1 MKNSKKLVSLI
12 LSLLMVFSIFNIVPF
27 AVSAAE
33 NDASS
38 LSAISDEVNSDYSY
52 IVLNNGTVEISKYRG
67 SDESVS
73 IPSQIDGYSVT
84 SIGGYAFGGNANIA
98 SVSIPD
104 SVINIGNAAFRD
116 CSNLIKLIIP
126 SSVTNIFRNAF
137 SGTAWYDNQSDGL
150 VYAGKIAYSVK
161 GECPSEVHIKDGT
174 LGISEGLFTE
184 CTNLLSVT
192 IPKSVINIGDMAF
205 TGCTGLKDIS
215 VSSDNQMFA
224 SVDGVLFN
232 KELSALICYP
242 AGKVADSYIIPDS
255 VSNIVENAFLACAS
269 LKSVTIGKGMTII
282 GYSAFYHCYSLESV
296 EIPDSVKCI
305 ENYAFNSCKSL
316 TSITI
321 PDSVL
326 SIGAYAFWN
335 CNSLKNID
343 FGNGVRS
350 IRAYAFDNTAWY
362 DDQSDGLVYA
372 GKVVYR
378 YKGECPTTVTIK
390 DGTLGIASGAFNG
403 CTSLKNITIPDS
415 VISVGVAF
423 SNTPWLNNQPNGLVY
438 AGKVAYQYKGQC
450 PANVVIKDGAL
461 GIGDYAFQDCASM
474 TSITIPDSM
483 TNIGAYSFARCSSLV
498 NIDIPDSMISIGEYA
513 FRGCDS
519 LTDVTIPDSVTLIE
533 NHAFGYEM
541 LDKKIDG
548 FIIYGNGG
556 TTAETYAN
564 ENGFTFIALSA
575 EPKIGDAD
583 GDGQVTVRDVTEVQ
597 FYLSNMATQADQ
609 ETLMFADVDNNGRL
623 EVIDTTWLQRHLAGM
638 EIPYPIGEVKTE
650 TPKVTITETN
660 LKADSVFNNE
670 GYGSLKLN
678 EVYENGGVSSYP
690 QSALI
695 DGKGTYLFPY
705 KDTWNRY
712 YVSDGIVSLVSGAYN
727 QNSFY
732 DKETGQ
738 STNDPI
744 GFYSLDGK
752 ELFSGDYYG
761 SNGFKDGY
769 AFVTE
774 LHGSGF
780 DDPEIKSYL
789 IDETGQIALNLKNGF
804 TETAYFGEGPY
815 GTRFGT
821 LTKAGSYSEGLL
833 PCASY
838 ASQSDYNYGKAQS
851 LFYIDNTGETVLTL
865 SVSDYSD
872 IWSFYEG
879 LAAVRSA
886 STGKYGF
893 IDPSGTL
900 VIPCEYDS
908 CGNFADGL
916 AYVSKNGKYG
926 YINSDNE
933 NVIPFE
939 YDSAF
944 GTGSGLATV
953 GKDGKYGLVDYNN
966 NIVVP
971 LEYDDISTYDNGTA
985 YAVKDGTV
993 YIISGYKNG

>member
-1 MKNSKKLVSLI
+1 MKNSKRVVSLI
-12 LSLLMVFSIFNIVPF
+12 LSLLVVFSIFNIVPF
-27 AVSAAE
+27 TASAAE
-33 NDASS
+33 TDSV
-38 LSAISDEVNSDYSY
+38 VNGATSGTTGDC
-52 IVLNNGTVEISKYRG
+52 IWTLDGTVLTISGNGKMKDYDYWNAPAPWG
-67 SDESVS
+67 TDITEV
-73 IPSQIDGYSVT
+73 ILKDGVT
-84 SIGGYAFGGNANIA
+84 SIGGYAF
-98 SVSIPD
+98 
-104 SVINIGNAAFRD
+104 
-116 CSNLIKLIIP
+116 
-126 SSVTNIFRNAF
+126 
-137 SGTAWYDNQSDGL
+137 SGC
-150 VYAGKIAYSVK
+150 
-161 GECPSEVHIKDGT
+161 EE
-174 LGISEGLFTE
+174 
-184 CTNLLSVT
+184 
-192 IPKSVINIGDMAF
+192 
-205 TGCTGLKDIS
+205 
-215 VSSDNQMFA
+215 
-224 SVDGVLFN
+224 
-232 KELSALICYP
+232 
-242 AGKVADSYIIPDS
+242 
-255 VSNIVENAFLACAS
+255 
-269 LKSVTIGKGMTII
+269 
-282 GYSAFYHCYSLESV
+282 
-296 EIPDSVKCI
+296 
-305 ENYAFNSCKSL
+305 L

-321 PDSVL
+321 PDSV
-326 SIGAYAFWN
+326 
-335 CNSLKNID
+335 
-343 FGNGVRS
+343 
-350 IRAYAFDNTAWY
+350 T
-362 DDQSDGLVYA
+362 
-372 GKVVYR
+372 
-378 YKGECPTTVTIK
+378 
-390 DGTLGIASGAFNG
+390 
-403 CTSLKNITIPDS
+403 
-415 VISVGVAF
+415 
-423 SNTPWLNNQPNGLVY
+423 
-438 AGKVAYQYKGQC
+438 
-450 PANVVIKDGAL
+450 
-461 GIGDYAFQDCASM
+461 
-474 TSITIPDSM
+474 
-483 TNIGAYSFARCSSLV
+483 
-498 NIDIPDSMISIGEYA
+498 SIGEYV
-513 FRGCDS
+513 FYGCTG
-519 LTDVTIPDSVTLIE
+519 LTSVTIPDSVTSIE
-533 NHAFGYEM
+533 DYALYGCTGLTSLKLGNSVTSIDKEAFFGCTGLTSVTIPDTVTNIGRQAFGYYYDENWNTA
-541 LDKKIDG
+541 KNEG
-548 FIIYGNGG
+548 FTIYGCPG
-556 TTAETYAN
+556 TAAERYTN
-564 ENGFTFIALSA
+564 DNGFTFIALDDN
-575 EPKIGDAD
+575 PQPILGDAD
-583 GDGQVTVRDVTEVQ
+583 GDGQITVKDVTEVQ
-597 FYLSNMATQADQ
+597 HYLSNMATQADQ
-609 ETLMFADVDNNGRL
+609 DTLMFADVDNNGRL

-761 SNGFKDGY
+761 STGFKDGY

-804 TETAYFGEGPY
+804 TETAYFGEGLY

-821 LTKAGSYSEGLL
+821 LTKAGGYSEGLL
-833 PCASY
+833 SCASY

-886 STGKYGF
+886 STGKYGY

-916 AYVSKNGKYG
+916 AYVSKSGKYG

-933 NVIPFE
+933 TVIPFE

-953 GKDGKYGLVDYNN
+953 RKDGKYGLVDYNN

>member
-1 MKNSKKLVSLI
+1 MKNSKRVVSLI
-12 LSLLMVFSIFNIVPF
+12 LSLLMVLAIFNIMPF
-27 AVSAAE
+27 TVSAAE
-33 NDASS
+33 IDASATGATS
-38 LSAISDEVNSDYSY
+38 GTTGECTWTLD
-52 IVLNNGTVEISKYRG
+52 GTVLTISGNGKMKDYDYWDAPAPWG
-67 SDESVS
+67 TDITEV
-73 IPSQIDGYSVT
+73 ILKDGVT
-84 SIGGYAFGGNANIA
+84 SIGGYAF
-98 SVSIPD
+98 
-104 SVINIGNAAFRD
+104 
-116 CSNLIKLIIP
+116 
-126 SSVTNIFRNAF
+126 
-137 SGTAWYDNQSDGL
+137 SGC
-150 VYAGKIAYSVK
+150 
-161 GECPSEVHIKDGT
+161 EE
-174 LGISEGLFTE
+174 
-184 CTNLLSVT
+184 
-192 IPKSVINIGDMAF
+192 
-205 TGCTGLKDIS
+205 
-215 VSSDNQMFA
+215 
-224 SVDGVLFN
+224 
-232 KELSALICYP
+232 
-242 AGKVADSYIIPDS
+242 
-255 VSNIVENAFLACAS
+255 
-269 LKSVTIGKGMTII
+269 
-282 GYSAFYHCYSLESV
+282 
-296 EIPDSVKCI
+296 
-305 ENYAFNSCKSL
+305 L

-321 PDSVL
+321 PDSV
-326 SIGAYAFWN
+326 
-335 CNSLKNID
+335 
-343 FGNGVRS
+343 
-350 IRAYAFDNTAWY
+350 T
-362 DDQSDGLVYA
+362 
-372 GKVVYR
+372 
-378 YKGECPTTVTIK
+378 
-390 DGTLGIASGAFNG
+390 
-403 CTSLKNITIPDS
+403 
-415 VISVGVAF
+415 
-423 SNTPWLNNQPNGLVY
+423 
-438 AGKVAYQYKGQC
+438 
-450 PANVVIKDGAL
+450 
-461 GIGDYAFQDCASM
+461 
-474 TSITIPDSM
+474 
-483 TNIGAYSFARCSSLV
+483 
-498 NIDIPDSMISIGEYA
+498 SIGEYV
-513 FRGCDS
+513 FYGCTG
-519 LTDVTIPDSVTLIE
+519 LTSVTIPDSVTSIGWAAFYGCTGLTSITIPVSVADIGEYTFFYCTGLTSVTIPDSVMSIGRDAFKGCTGLTNVTIPDSVTSIE
-533 NHAFGYEM
+533 DYAFYGCTGLTSLKLGNSVTSIGDGAFFGCTGLTSVTIPDTVTNIGRQAFGYYYDENWNTA
-541 LDKKIDG
+541 KNEG
-548 FIIYGNGG
+548 FTIYGYPG
-556 TTAETYAN
+556 TAAETYAS

-597 FYLSNMATQADQ
+597 FYLSNMTTQADQ

-623 EVIDTTWLQRHLAGM
+623 DVIDTTWLQRHLTGM

-650 TPKVTITETN
+650 APKVTITETN
-660 LKADSVFNNE
+660 IKADSVFNNE

-761 SNGFKDGY
+761 STGFKDGY

-804 TETAYFGEGPY
+804 TETAYFGEGLY

-833 PCASY
+833 SCASY

-886 STGKYGF
+886 STGKYGY

>member
-1 MKNSKKLVSLI
+1 MKEASRIISVLLI
-12 LSLLMVFSIFNIVPF
+12 TAMLLSIIGIVPI
-27 AVSAAE
+27 SAAQTE
-33 NDASS
+33 ITDTGATSGTTGDCTWT
-38 LSAISDEVNSDYSY
+38 LD
-52 IVLNNGTVEISKYRG
+52 GTVLTISGNGKMKDYDYWNAPAPWG
-67 SDESVS
+67 TDITEVILKDGVTSIGLGTFYGCTGLISVMISNSVESIGRQAFYGCKGLTS
-73 IPSQIDGYSVT
+73 INIPDSVT
-84 SIGGYAFGGNANIA
+84 SIGNSAF
-98 SVSIPD
+98 D
-104 SVINIGNAAFRD
+104 
-116 CSNLIKLIIP
+116 
-126 SSVTNIFRNAF
+126 
-137 SGTAWYDNQSDGL
+137 
-150 VYAGKIAYSVK
+150 
-161 GECPSEVHIKDGT
+161 
-174 LGISEGLFTE
+174 
-184 CTNLLSVT
+184 
-192 IPKSVINIGDMAF
+192 
-205 TGCTGLKDIS
+205 GCTGLT
-215 VSSDNQMFA
+215 
-224 SVDGVLFN
+224 G
-232 KELSALICYP
+232 
-242 AGKVADSYIIPDS
+242 
-255 VSNIVENAFLACAS
+255 
-269 LKSVTIGKGMTII
+269 
-282 GYSAFYHCYSLESV
+282 
-296 EIPDSVKCI
+296 
-305 ENYAFNSCKSL
+305 
-316 TSITI
+316 
-321 PDSVL
+321 
-326 SIGAYAFWN
+326 
-335 CNSLKNID
+335 
-343 FGNGVRS
+343 
-350 IRAYAFDNTAWY
+350 
-362 DDQSDGLVYA
+362 
-372 GKVVYR
+372 
-378 YKGECPTTVTIK
+378 
-390 DGTLGIASGAFNG
+390 
-403 CTSLKNITIPDS
+403 
-415 VISVGVAF
+415 
-423 SNTPWLNNQPNGLVY
+423 
-438 AGKVAYQYKGQC
+438 
-450 PANVVIKDGAL
+450 
-461 GIGDYAFQDCASM
+461 
-474 TSITIPDSM
+474 
-483 TNIGAYSFARCSSLV
+483 
-498 NIDIPDSMISIGEYA
+498 
-513 FRGCDS
+513 
-519 LTDVTIPDSVTLIE
+519 VTIPASVTSIDRMALGFYSFSYRYPAPWDESIIINGIAVE
-533 NHAFGYEM
+533 R
-541 LDKKIDG
+541 IDG
-548 FIIYGNGG
+548 FTIYGYSG
-556 TTAETYAN
+556 TAAEEYAN
-564 ENGFTFIALSA
+564 DNGFIFIALDDT
-575 EPKIGDAD
+575 PKIGDAD
-583 GDGQVTVRDVTEVQ
+583 GDGQITVRDVTEVQ

-660 LKADSVFNNE
+660 IKADSVFNNE

-761 SNGFKDGY
+761 STGFKDGY

-804 TETAYFGEGPY
+804 TETAYFGEGLY

-821 LTKAGSYSEGLL
+821 LTKAGSYSEGLI

-886 STGKYGF
+886 STGKYGY
-893 IDPSGTL
+893 IDPCGTL

-916 AYVSKNGKYG
+916 AYVSKSGKYG

>member
-1 MKNSKKLVSLI
+1 MLGRQAFYGCKGLT
-12 LSLLMVFSIFNIVPF
+12 SINIP
-27 AVSAAE
+27 
-33 NDASS
+33 D
-38 LSAISDEVNSDYSY
+38 
-52 IVLNNGTVEISKYRG
+52 
-67 SDESVS
+67 
-73 IPSQIDGYSVT
+73 SVT
-84 SIGGYAFGGNANIA
+84 SIGNSAF
-98 SVSIPD
+98 D
-104 SVINIGNAAFRD
+104 
-116 CSNLIKLIIP
+116 
-126 SSVTNIFRNAF
+126 
-137 SGTAWYDNQSDGL
+137 
-150 VYAGKIAYSVK
+150 
-161 GECPSEVHIKDGT
+161 
-174 LGISEGLFTE
+174 
-184 CTNLLSVT
+184 
-192 IPKSVINIGDMAF
+192 
-205 TGCTGLKDIS
+205 GCTGLT
-215 VSSDNQMFA
+215 
-224 SVDGVLFN
+224 G
-232 KELSALICYP
+232 
-242 AGKVADSYIIPDS
+242 
-255 VSNIVENAFLACAS
+255 
-269 LKSVTIGKGMTII
+269 
-282 GYSAFYHCYSLESV
+282 
-296 EIPDSVKCI
+296 
-305 ENYAFNSCKSL
+305 
-316 TSITI
+316 
-321 PDSVL
+321 
-326 SIGAYAFWN
+326 
-335 CNSLKNID
+335 
-343 FGNGVRS
+343 
-350 IRAYAFDNTAWY
+350 
-362 DDQSDGLVYA
+362 
-372 GKVVYR
+372 
-378 YKGECPTTVTIK
+378 
-390 DGTLGIASGAFNG
+390 
-403 CTSLKNITIPDS
+403 
-415 VISVGVAF
+415 
-423 SNTPWLNNQPNGLVY
+423 
-438 AGKVAYQYKGQC
+438 
-450 PANVVIKDGAL
+450 
-461 GIGDYAFQDCASM
+461 
-474 TSITIPDSM
+474 
-483 TNIGAYSFARCSSLV
+483 
-498 NIDIPDSMISIGEYA
+498 
-513 FRGCDS
+513 
-519 LTDVTIPDSVTLIE
+519 VTIPASVTSIDRMALGFYSFSYRYPAPWDESIIINGIAVE
-533 NHAFGYEM
+533 R
-541 LDKKIDG
+541 IDG
-548 FIIYGNGG
+548 FTIYGYSG
-556 TTAETYAN
+556 TAAEEYAN
-564 ENGFTFIALSA
+564 DNGFIFIALDDT
-575 EPKIGDAD
+575 PKIGDAD
-583 GDGQVTVRDVTEVQ
+583 GDGQITVRDVTEVQ

-660 LKADSVFNNE
+660 IKADSVFNNE

-761 SNGFKDGY
+761 STGFKDGY

-804 TETAYFGEGPY
+804 TETAYFGEGLY

-886 STGKYGF
+886 STGKYGY
-893 IDPSGTL
+893 IDPCGTL

-916 AYVSKNGKYG
+916 AYVSKSGKYG
-926 YINSDNE
+926 YINSDHE
-933 NVIPFE
+933 TVIPFE